1 MIRCA
6 FFLAVVTVGG
16 SLAIAGS
23 PLETSLHPGVTL
35 VTGNTWLDGQKR
47 YRLYGIQSCLR
58 ATYFTNA
65 AGRRVDCGDA
75 SLAVLAAFI
84 KDTHPRCEPVA
95 ATKALSYVVCSAS
108 VAGQSIDLGTAL
120 ISSGYAFAALDAAGL
135 PINPAYAVAEKQAR
149 EKRVGLWQF
158 QDVQHPA
165 FVLGNATREGKGR

>member
-6 FFLAVVTVGG
+6 FYLAAFTIGG
-16 SLAIAGS
+16 SPVIAGAPS
-23 PLETSLHPGVTL
+23 ETSLHPGVTL
-35 VTGNTWLDGQKR
+35 VSGDTWLDGQKR

-65 AGRRVDCGDA
+65 GGRRVDCGDA

-95 ATKALSYVVCSAS
+95 TTMALSYVVCSAS

-120 ISSGYAFAALDAAGL
+120 ISTGYAFAALDAAGL

-149 EKRVGLWQF
+149 DKRLGLWQF
-158 QDVQHPA
+158 QDFQHPA
-165 FVLGNATREGKGR
+165 FVLGNASREAEGR